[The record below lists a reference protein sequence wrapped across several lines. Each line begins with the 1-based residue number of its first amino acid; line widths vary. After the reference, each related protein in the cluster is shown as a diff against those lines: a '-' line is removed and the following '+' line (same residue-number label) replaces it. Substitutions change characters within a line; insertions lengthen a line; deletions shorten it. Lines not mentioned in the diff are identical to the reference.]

1 MTEDFTLVDADQFDA
16 RRGFTRW
23 ILPGTGANLPGHPQA
38 NADLWTSR
46 EGRLFT
52 RFSSAGYIFHYEIT
66 STRQPSITVDLQDA
80 VCEFLQEKLVTW
92 VIEGID
98 DSVLNM

>member
-1 MTEDFTLVDADQFDA
+1 MPDDLTLLDADEFDA

-23 ILPGTGANLPGHPQA
+23 ALPGTGAILPGYPQA
-38 NADLWTSR
+38 SADLWTNR
-46 EGRLFT
+46 DGRLFV
-52 RFSSAGYIFHYEIT
+52 RFSSAGYIYHYEIV
-66 STRQPSITVDLQDA
+66 SNAHHPITEDQKDA
-80 VCEFLQEKLVTW
+80 VFDFLQNKLVTW